1 MQRKYAMTNN
11 NNNYPYL
18 DRVDS
23 PADLKNLDRQEIQS
37 LCRELRE
44 FLIAS
49 VAETGGHLGA
59 SLGTVELTLALHYVY
74 NTPDDLLVWDVGH
87 QTYPHKIL
95 TGRKNRMH
103 TMRKRDGLA
112 GFPTRSESPYDTFGV
127 GHSSTSISAALG
139 MALGLAEEPSSS
151 SENKPE
157 PAEAVAENNQTHTE
171 SNLDVSD
178 AHSSAAAPATNND
191 ARRVVAIIGDG
202 ALTAGLAYEALNHAG
217 GLRSNML
224 VILND
229 NDMSISP
236 NVGAMNKYLA
246 RILTGKFYSGARESG
261 KRILSKLPSMIEE
274 LARRTEEHLKGM
286 VVPCTLFEELGF
298 NYFGPVDGHDLDS
311 LIDVLVNLRRLNG
324 PLFLHV
330 VTRKGKGYP
339 FAEKD
344 ALALHAVTPFN
355 PETGKALSSGSGA
368 VTYTKVFGNWL
379 CDMAES
385 NPELVAITPAM
396 REGSGMVEFEQRF
409 PDRYF
414 DVGIAEQ
421 HAVTLAA
428 GLACVGKKPVV
439 AIYSTFLQR
448 AYDQLVHDVALQNLP
463 VMFAIDR
470 AGLVGPDGATHAGSF
485 DLTYMR
491 CLPNMVLMAPADE
504 NECRLMLNTGYA
516 WDGPSA
522 VRYPRGSGPG
532 IDVVPDSE
540 TLEIG
545 RAEIRREGNGGIALL
560 AFGSMVTTAEAIAAE
575 FDATVVNMRF
585 IKPLDQSLLTE
596 LANNHKILVT
606 IEENTVSG
614 GAGTAVIEFLAA
626 SGLHTPVQLIGLPDE
641 FVEHGSREELIAYC
655 KLDEEGLHERIMKIA
670 GCYLNSHKSDSN
682 NDSKNSGD
690 NNNGIS
696 NTDVL
701 RV

>member
-1 MQRKYAMTNN
+1 MTNN
-11 NNNYPYL
+11 SKTYPHL
-18 DRVDS
+18 DKVDS
-23 PADLKNLDRQEIQS
+23 PADLKKLDRQEIQALS
-37 LCRELRE
+37 RELRE
-44 FLIAS
+44 FLIES

-74 NTPDDLLVWDVGH
+74 NTPDDMLVWDVGH

-95 TGRKNRMH
+95 TGRKDRMH
-103 TMRKRDGLA
+103 TMRKRNGLA
-112 GFPTRSESPYDTFGV
+112 GFPARSESPYDTFGV

-139 MALGLAEEPSSS
+139 MALG
-151 SENKPE
+151 
-157 PAEAVAENNQTHTE
+157 VAENPVAQIRPEKN
-171 SNLDVSD
+171 DGPGD
-178 AHSSAAAPATNND
+178 ARDDTQGSTAQNPVIKTNTD

-261 KRILSKLPSMIEE
+261 KRILSKLPSMVEE

-311 LIDVLVNLRRLNG
+311 LIDVLNNLRALNG

-344 ALALHAVTPFN
+344 ALALHAVTPFD
-355 PETGKALSSGSGA
+355 PSTGKALSSGSGKM
-368 VTYTKVFGNWL
+368 TYTKVFGNWL
-379 CDMAES
+379 CDMAEG

-448 AYDQLVHDVALQNLP
+448 AYDQLVHDVAIQNLP

-485 DLTYMR
+485 DLTFMR

-504 NECRLMLNTGYA
+504 NECRKMLCTGYT
-516 WDGPSA
+516 WNGPSA

-532 IDVVPDSE
+532 VTVESDLEP
-540 TLEIG
+540 LEIG
-545 RAEIRREGNGGIALL
+545 RAEVRREGSRGIALL
-560 AFGSMVTTAEAIAAE
+560 AFGSMVSTVEAIAAE
-575 FDATVVNMRF
+575 FDATVINMRF
-585 IKPLDQSLLTE
+585 IKPLDEALLDSMA
-596 LANNHKILVT
+596 ANHQLLVT
-606 IEENTVSG
+606 IEENAISG
-614 GAGTAVIEFLAA
+614 GAGSAVIEYLAA
-626 SGLHTPVQLIGLPDE
+626 SGQHTSVQLIGLPDE
-641 FVEHGSREELIAYC
+641 FVEHGSREELLAYC
-655 KLDEEGLHERIMKIA
+655 KLDEDGLRTRLQAITDR
-670 GCYLNSHKSDSN
+670 YFRTSVPNYKSSN
-682 NDSKNSGD
+682 IVN
-690 NNNGIS
+690 
-696 NTDVL
+696 
-701 RV
+701 

>member
-1 MQRKYAMTNN
+1 MIHNKT
-11 NNNYPYL
+11 YPYL
-18 DRVDS
+18 DKVNS
-23 PADLKNLDRQEIQS
+23 PADLKKLDRQEVQS

-44 FLIAS
+44 FLIES

-59 SLGTVELTLALHYVY
+59 SLGTVELTTALHYVY

-95 TGRKNRMH
+95 TERKDRMK

-112 GFPTRSESPYDTFGV
+112 GFPARSESPYDTFGV

-139 MALGLAEEPSSS
+139 MALGLGNYPSAEAAARDVNEVNATDTQTGDTPSKAIN
-151 SENKPE
+151 SENS
-157 PAEAVAENNQTHTE
+157 AEQEIQTAVNADE
-171 SNLDVSD
+171 
-178 AHSSAAAPATNND
+178 
-191 ARRVVAIIGDG
+191 RRVVAIIGDG
-202 ALTAGLAYEALNHAG
+202 ALTAGLAYEALNHGG

-261 KRILSKLPSMIEE
+261 KLILSKLPSMVEE

-311 LIDVLVNLRRLNG
+311 LIDVLGNLRRLNG

-339 FAEKD
+339 FAEED
-344 ALALHAVTPFN
+344 ALALHAVTPFD
-355 PETGKALSSGSGA
+355 PETGKPLASGSSKM
-368 VTYTKVFGNWL
+368 TYTKVFGNWL
-379 CDMAES
+379 CDMAEQS
-385 NPELVAITPAM
+385 PELVAITPAM
-396 REGSGMVEFEQRF
+396 REGSGMVEYEKRF
-409 PDRYF
+409 PGRYF

-448 AYDQLVHDVALQNLP
+448 AYDQLVHDVAIQNLP

-485 DLTYMR
+485 DLTFMR
-491 CLPNMVLMAPADE
+491 CLPNLLLMAPADE
-504 NECRLMLNTGYA
+504 NECRRMLCTGYA
-516 WDGPSA
+516 WQGPSA

-532 IDVVPDSE
+532 VEVDNDMQP
-540 TLEIG
+540 LEVG
-545 RAEIRREGNGGIALL
+545 RAELRRLGNSGIALL
-560 AFGSMVTTAEAIAAE
+560 AFGSMVSTAQAIAAD

-585 IKPLDQSLLTE
+585 VKPLDQSLVLE
-596 LANNHKILVT
+596 LAGSHQLLVT
-606 IEENTVSG
+606 LEENSISG
-614 GAGTAVIEFLAA
+614 GAGSAVLEYLAA
-626 SGLHTPVQLIGLPDE
+626 SGIHTPVQMIGLPDE
-641 FVEHGSREELIAYC
+641 FVEHGSREELLAYC
-655 KLDEEGLHERIMKIA
+655 KLDESGLKERLSAMA
-670 GCYLNSHKSDSN
+670 THY
-682 NDSKNSGD
+682 
-690 NNNGIS
+690 
-696 NTDVL
+696 NTKL
-701 RV
+701 QKTTQPLSA